1 MRRHRWLIALLIV
14 LVSGSALAQAGSSA
28 RGQEG
33 GMLRIT
39 LSPAAGV
46 VLLDPAHEFTPAILS
61 IVQRHRLRIDLS
73 VFEKFEKPGRLDR
86 CEGRECV

>member
-14 LVSGSALAQAGSSA
+14 LVSGTALAQAGSSA

-46 VLLDPAHEFTPAILS
+46 VLLDPAHEFTPAGWSLQC
-61 IVQRHRLRIDLS
+61 V
-73 VFEKFEKPGRLDR
+73 PGASLIADDGSA
-86 CEGRECV
+86 E